1 MVGAVDVARMDGRLA
16 VVTGAGSGIG
26 RETALLCARR
36 GANLAL
42 CDVDEEGLAAT
53 KAEAARLGSEVL
65 TERVDVGDRAQS
77 SAVSRPIPLP
87 APVTTANR
95 PSIRAT
101 STAPTIAARGETGQ
115 PAETPVIRPVRWG

>member
-1 MVGAVDVARMDGRLA
+1 MEGRLA

-26 RETALLCARR
+26 RATALLCARR

-65 TERVDVGDRAQS
+65 TERVDVGDRAQMQTFAD
-77 SAVSRPIPLP
+77 AVHERVEAVDLLVNNAGVAVGARVLQRPLEEAGGIFPFN
-87 APVTTANR
+87 V
-95 PSIRAT
+95 
-101 STAPTIAARGETGQ
+101 
-115 PAETPVIRPVRWG
+115 